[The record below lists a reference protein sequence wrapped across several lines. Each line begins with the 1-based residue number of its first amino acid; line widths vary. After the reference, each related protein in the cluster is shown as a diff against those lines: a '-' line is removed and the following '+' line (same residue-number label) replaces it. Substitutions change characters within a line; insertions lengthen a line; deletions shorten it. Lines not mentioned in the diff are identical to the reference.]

1 MIEATEPDRVK
12 DEELQFCGDC
22 RKASVTRPVRNPKS
36 LAASDSKSILLR
48 WERGGR
54 APNVATGLPH
64 PSDSDRFQL
73 PRERVLKRTRSR
85 PKSHLPFHSKAALIP
100 DLDRVRYFQT
110 NAKLE
115 I

>member
-73 PRERVLKRTRSR
+73 RRSE
-85 PKSHLPFHSKAALIP
+85 S
-100 DLDRVRYFQT
+100 
-110 NAKLE
+110 
-115 I
+115 